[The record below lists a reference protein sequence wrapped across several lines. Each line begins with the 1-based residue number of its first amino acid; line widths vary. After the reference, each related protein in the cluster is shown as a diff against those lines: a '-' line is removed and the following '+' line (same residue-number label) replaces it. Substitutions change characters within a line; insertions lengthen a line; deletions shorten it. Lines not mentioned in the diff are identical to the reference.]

1 MLRLVLK
8 LLVAAAA
15 LWAIFAFVPFGGR
28 TLADRWKASRSPA
41 EFVERTWA
49 EMKGTPEPP
58 PGKARPP
65 VRSQA
70 RGAQPPAARD
80 RAGERPTERHTDA
93 DRRAV
98 DRIVAEHLAE
108 PR

>member
-8 LLVAAAA
+8 LLLAAAA

-28 TLADRWKASRSPA
+28 TLADRWRASRSPS

-49 EMKGTPEPP
+49 EMKGVPEKPAA
-58 PGKARPP
+58 KARPP
-65 VRSQA
+65 ARSQA
-70 RGAQPPAARD
+70 RAQGPAARD
-80 RAGERPTERHTDA
+80 RTGDRPSEGHTDA

-98 DRIVAEHLAE
+98 DRIVTEHLSE

>member
-49 EMKGTPEPP
+49 EMKGTPESA
-58 PGKARPP
+58 KARPP
-65 VRSQA
+65 ARSQA
-70 RGAQPPAARD
+70 RVAQPPAARD
-80 RAGERPTERHTDA
+80 RAGERPTERHTDS

>member
-8 LLVAAAA
+8 LLLAAAA

-28 TLADRWKASRSPA
+28 TLSDRWTAARSPSA
-41 EFVERTWA
+41 FVEHTWA
-49 EMKGTPEPP
+49 EMKGVPPEAPP
-58 PGKARPP
+58 KARPP
-65 VRSQA
+65 ARSRA
-70 RGAQPPAARD
+70 RAGQPVHERT
-80 RAGERPTERHTDA
+80 GERPSEGHSES

-98 DRIVAEHLAE
+98 DRIVSEHLSD